1 MTKQW
6 DEPTSI
12 HKTITLSARD
22 QLHLAELIASCTRV
36 LVLCT
41 DKIDE
46 KNYGDFSAIIK
57 EAGKSHNAAASLGV
71 VMKTIHNNLG
81 DSNVRTN
88 K

>member
-1 MTKQW
+1 MSKEQW

-12 HKTITLSARD
+12 HKTITLSAQD

-57 EAGKSHNAAASLGV
+57 EAGKSHDAATSLGV
-71 VMKTIHNNLG
+71 VMKTIQ
-81 DSNVRTN
+81 TN
-88 K
+88 IGG

>member
-1 MTKQW
+1 MSKEQW
-6 DEPTSI
+6 DKPTSI
-12 HKTITLSARD
+12 HKTITLSAQD

-57 EAGKSHNAAASLGV
+57 EAGKSHDAATSLGV
-71 VMKTIHNNLG
+71 VMKTIQ
-81 DSNVRTN
+81 TN
-88 K
+88 IGG